1 MDQLIKIYRELSSVV
16 RWLMTMPLALLLCSC
31 FIGPN
36 YRPVPV
42 AIPAQYKEGGTP
54 PKGWKIAHP
63 QDLEDRGPWWQV
75 FNNAE
80 LNSLE
85 SQLNIGNQNIADA
98 EALYLES
105 IALVAE
111 VRAAAFPMVGG
122 LISTTR
128 QKPPAST
135 FNSISGTGTGGQ
147 TSSTSTSTSTPTKPK
162 NLAPFSTFI
171 VSANVSWVPDLWG
184 GLRRSMEATRDT
196 AQASA
201 AQVEAI
207 RLSSQA
213 LLAEDYFDLRTLDA
227 LQAVL
232 NNIVAA
238 DQRLLNLTRYRYKAG
253 TQSLADVATAE
264 STLETAQAAAIDNG
278 VNRALFEHAIAVLI
292 GVPASEFSLKPEII
306 AMNLPKIPEQVPSE
320 LLERR
325 PDIAEAERKVA
336 SANAEIGVAMAAFY
350 PILPLSG
357 STGFQSNQ
365 FSLLFTSPQSF
376 WLLGVQ
382 LMDTILDGGLRS
394 AALAANRA
402 IYDQTVALYRQTV
415 LTAFQNVEDNLAS
428 LRILRLEEPVLK
440 RAVAT
445 SRFSRKL
452 TVGSYRAG
460 TVNITSVIVAQTVTY
475 TAEENEVLVKG
486 REMIAAV
493 GLITALGGGWD
504 VCALATR

>member
-1 MDQLIKIYRELSSVV
+1 M
-16 RWLMTMPLALLLCSC
+16 MAPPALLLCSC

-36 YRPVPV
+36 YKPAPV
-42 AIPAQYKEGGTP
+42 AIPAQYKEGGKP
-54 PKGWKIAHP
+54 PKGWKVANP
-63 QDLEDRGPWWQV
+63 RDLEDRGPWWKV

-98 EALYLES
+98 EALYLQS

-111 VRAAAFPMVGG
+111 ARAAAYPVVGG
-122 LISTTR
+122 LLSATR

-135 FNSISGTGTGGQ
+135 FNSISGTGTGGAAAG
-147 TSSTSTSTSTPTKPK
+147 KPMS
-162 NLAPFSTFI
+162 LPPFSTYI
-171 VSANVSWVPDLWG
+171 VSLDASWTPDLWG
-184 GLRRSMEATRDT
+184 GIRRSMEAARDT
-196 AQASA
+196 AQATA
-201 AQVEAI
+201 AQLDAL

-213 LLAEDYFDLRTLDA
+213 LLAEDYFDLRTLDS

-238 DQRLLNLTRYRYKAG
+238 DQRLLNLARFRYKAG
-253 TQSLADVATAE
+253 TASLSDVATAQ

-292 GVPASEFSLKPEII
+292 GVPPSEFTLKPEII
-306 AMNLPKIPEQVPSE
+306 AMNPPKIPEQVPSE

-336 SANAEIGVAMAAFY
+336 AANAEIGVAMATFF
-350 PILPLSG
+350 PTLPLSA
-357 STGFQSNQ
+357 STGFQSNK
-365 FSLLFTSPQSF
+365 FALLFTSPQSF

-382 LMDTILDGGLRS
+382 LVDTILDGGLRS
-394 AALAANRA
+394 ATVAANRA
-402 IYDQTVALYRQTV
+402 IYDETVALYRQTV
-415 LTAFQNVEDNLAS
+415 LTAFQNVEDNLSS
-428 LRILRLEEPVLK
+428 LRILRMEEPVL
-440 RAVAT
+440 RQAVAT

-452 TVGSYRAG
+452 TVSNYKAG
-460 TVNITSVIVAQTVTY
+460 TMDFTSVLVAQTVTY

-486 REMIAAV
+486 REMTAAV

-504 VCALATR
+504 VCALARR

>member
-1 MDQLIKIYRELSSVV
+1 MDQLIKIYRELTSVV
-16 RWLMTMPLALLLCSC
+16 RWLIIVLLAPMLCSC

-42 AIPAQYKEGGTP
+42 AIPAQYKEGGKT
-54 PKGWKIAHP
+54 PKGWKVAKP
-63 QDLEDRGPWWQV
+63 QDHEDRGPWWQV

-111 VRAAAFPMVGG
+111 VRAAAFPVVGA
-122 LISTTR
+122 LLSATR

-135 FNSISGTGTGGQ
+135 FNAISGTGTGGAAAAS
-147 TSSTSTSTSTPTKPK
+147 TSSTSTKPTDLK
-162 NLAPFSTFI
+162 PFSTYI
-171 VSANVSWVPDLWG
+171 VSLNASWVPDLWG

-196 AQASA
+196 AQATA
-201 AQVEAI
+201 AQADAL

-238 DQRLLNLTRYRYKAG
+238 DQRLLNLTRFRYKAG
-253 TQSLADVATAE
+253 TASLADVATAE
-264 STLETAQAAAIDNG
+264 ATLETAQAAAIDNG

-292 GVPASEFSLKPEII
+292 GVPASEFSLKPKII
-306 AMNLPKIPEQVPSE
+306 AMNPPKIPEQVPSE

-336 SANAEIGVAMAAFY
+336 SANAEIGVAMATFFPA
-350 PILPLSG
+350 LPLSA
-357 STGFQSNQ
+357 STGYQSNN

-382 LMDTILDGGLRS
+382 LVDTILDGGLRS
-394 AALAANRA
+394 ATVAANRA

-428 LRILRLEEPVLK
+428 LRILRVEEPVLR
-440 RAVAT
+440 RAVAA
-445 SRFSRKL
+445 SRFSNKL
-452 TVGSYRAG
+452 TVSNYKAG
-460 TVNITSVIVAQTVTY
+460 TVDFTTVLVAQTVTY

-486 REMIAAV
+486 RQMTAAV